1 MRFAIPPE
9 IPAALAA
16 FRAEPDKAGNLAE
29 TCAIDSPTDAALQ
42 RCRGAARLTLVRRR
56 DSTAVGERFASA
68 PLRWLV
74 PRSDGAPI
82 EIVIANVSGGV
93 AGGDRLDVE
102 VEAGPETDAT
112 LTTQAAEKVYRAL
125 DTPARIT
132 TRLRVGEGARLEWLP
147 HETILFDGARLDRSM
162 EIEVSDGASGLF
174 LESLV
179 LGRTASGET
188 FEHGSVV
195 ERWSVNDSSVP
206 LWRDCLLV
214 SDGEEFRSPA
224 GLSCHRALATLVYAG
239 PDAQAQIDSVRAV
252 AYRSVALAGAS
263 FVRGLLVVRVLA
275 ADPASLRN
283 CVSELASAIRSGMPG
298 RGRAMPRVWSW

>member
-1 MRFAIPPE
+1 MTDICE
-9 IPAALAA
+9 ID
-16 FRAEPDKAGNLAE
+16 R
-29 TCAIDSPTDAALQ
+29 PTDSALQ
-42 RCRGAARLTLVRRR
+42 RCRGAARLKLIRRQ

-102 VEAGPETDAT
+102 VEAGPETDTT

-125 DTPARIT
+125 DTPSQIT
-132 TRLRVGEGARLEWLP
+132 TRLRVGDGARLEWLP

-162 EIEVSDGASGLF
+162 EIELSDGASGLF

-179 LGRTASGET
+179 LGRAASGET
-188 FEHGSVV
+188 FRRGSVV
-195 ERWSVNDSSVP
+195 ERWSINGSSVP
-206 LWRDCLLV
+206 LWRDCLLI
-214 SDGEEFRSPA
+214 SNSEEFRSPA

-239 PDAQAQIDSVRAV
+239 TDAQAQLDSVRAA
-252 AYRSVALAGAS
+252 AYRSGALAGAS

-283 CVSELASAIRSGMPG
+283 CVSEVASAIRSQLPG
-298 RGRAMPRVWSW
+298 RGLAMPRVWSC

>member
-1 MRFAIPPE
+1 M
-9 IPAALAA
+9 
-16 FRAEPDKAGNLAE
+16 
-29 TCAIDSPTDAALQ
+29 
-42 RCRGAARLTLVRRR
+42 
-56 DSTAVGERFASA
+56 VGERFASA

-125 DTPARIT
+125 DTPARIR
-132 TRLRVGEGARLEWLP
+132 TRLRVGAGARLEWLP

-188 FEHGSVV
+188 FERGSFV
-195 ERWSVNDSSVP
+195 ERWSVNGSSVP

-224 GLSCHRALATLVYAG
+224 ALSRHRALATLVYAG
-239 PDAQAQIDSVRAV
+239 PGAQARIDSVRAV
-252 AYRSVALAGAS
+252 AYRSAALAGAS

-275 ADPASLRN
+275 AEPASLRN
-283 CVSELASAIRSGMPG
+283 CVSEFAGAIRSGMPG
-298 RGRAMPRVWSW
+298 RGLAMPRVWSW